1 MSLSVKNIVPLA
13 GYVVVE
19 PAEIQKQTESG
30 IILSAGASEEKPQF
44 GVVVAASSEYIN
56 EQGQKIACPVKVG
69 DQVLYKK
76 WGGNEVKADG
86 KEVQVLKFEDLI
98 AKVK

>member
-1 MSLSVKNIVPLA
+1 MSLSIKNITPLA
-13 GYVVVE
+13 GYVVIEPVE
-19 PAEIQKQTESG
+19 VQKQTSSG
-30 IILSAGASEEKPQF
+30 IILSAGADEKPQV
-44 GVVVAASSEYIN
+44 GLVVSVSKEYIN
-56 EQGQKIACPVKVG
+56 EHGQTIACPVKVG

-86 KEVQVLKFEDLI
+86 KDIQVLRFEDLI

>member
-1 MSLSVKNIVPLA
+1 MLLSIKNITPLA
-13 GYVVVE
+13 GYVVIEPVE
-19 PAEIQKQTESG
+19 AQKQTSSG
-30 IILSAGASEEKPQF
+30 IILSTSSDEKPQV
-44 GVVVAASSEYIN
+44 GVVVAISKEYVN
-56 EQGQKIACPVKVG
+56 EHGQTVVCPVKVG

-86 KEVQVLKFEDLI
+86 KEIQVLKFEDLI

>member
-1 MSLSVKNIVPLA
+1 MSLSLKNITPLA

-19 PAEIQKQTESG
+19 PVEVQKQTSSG
-30 IILSAGASEEKPQF
+30 IILSASTDEKPQV
-44 GVVVAASSEYIN
+44 GVISAVSKEYVN
-56 EQGQKIACPVKVG
+56 EHGQTITCPVKVG

-86 KEVQVLKFEDLI
+86 KEIQILRFEDLI

>member
-1 MSLSVKNIVPLA
+1 MSLSIKNITPLA

-19 PAEIQKQTESG
+19 PVEVQKQTSSG
-30 IILSAGASEEKPQF
+30 IILSASADEKPQV
-44 GVVVAASSEYIN
+44 GKVVAVSGEYTN
-56 EQGQKIACPVKVG
+56 EHGTKVTCPVKVG

-86 KEVQVLKFEDLI
+86 KEIQVLRFEDLI

>member
-1 MSLSVKNIVPLA
+1 MLLSVKNITPLA
-13 GYVVVE
+13 GYVVIEPVE
-19 PAEIQKQTESG
+19 AQKQTSSG
-30 IILSAGASEEKPQF
+30 IILTTGNEEKPQV
-44 GVVVAASSEYIN
+44 GVVVAISQEYIN
-56 EQGQKIACPVKVG
+56 EHGQLIKCPVKVG

-86 KEVQVLKFEDLI
+86 KEIQVLKFEDLI